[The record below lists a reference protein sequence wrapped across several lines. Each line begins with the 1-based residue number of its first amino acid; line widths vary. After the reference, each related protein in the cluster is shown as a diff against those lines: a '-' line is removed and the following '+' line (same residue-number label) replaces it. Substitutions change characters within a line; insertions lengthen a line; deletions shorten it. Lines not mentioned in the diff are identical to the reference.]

1 MNEKIPVNRLAQ
13 EVARA
18 IGADTSEVQQFIKD
32 LFAYVEAEVSAGS
45 DVTVS
50 GLGRFS
56 KSTISGEP
64 IAFEPDAEY
73 AAALNADFDMFSP
86 VELNDGVT
94 EEALD
99 EAGKETAPESLRPAA
114 TDAEPEQERE
124 TAPESPQCEPTLTET
139 DIEQDVTVEIAE
151 IPAEVPAEESTVAIE
166 SPAGEELTEV
176 VDEPVVA
183 VENDAQV
190 ETLSEEI
197 ADSTPTEPETE
208 PTPEPAAES
217 ASETAP
223 TAPLIAPIPEQEEE
237 YVIVHGRKSRFWV
250 GFIIGLILGFA
261 LGVIAFVAYLVNISV
276 ITPEKLF
283 N

>member
-45 DVTVS
+45 DVTVP

-99 EAGKETAPESLRPAA
+99 EAVKETAPESLQPTA
-114 TDAEPEQERE
+114 TDAEQEA
-124 TAPESPQCEPTLTET
+124 TQESPQCESTLTET
-139 DIEQDVTVEIAE
+139 DIEEDVTVEIAE
-151 IPAEVPAEESTVAIE
+151 VPAEDSTAAIE
-166 SPAGEELTEV
+166 SPAHEEFPEV

-250 GFIIGLILGFA
+250 GFIIGLVLGFA